1 MNMIYAGVKQ
11 YDITPHRGVRLAGY
25 PHFPRENTGFH
36 DSLYVTAIYIS
47 NGKDEFAFAA
57 LDILFFSKK
66 YAAEVRKRINSV
78 CGIPEK
84 NILICCSH
92 THSGPW
98 AAGNP
103 ELEAT
108 TSGDGKD
115 IDDDYLF
122 VLLENITKAVVEA
135 KKSSFEAE
143 VGFGIGHIGAE
154 SGIGGNRR
162 DKNGIVDDSLNILAV
177 RNLQGQLKGVIANY
191 SLHPT
196 FLHEDSLLVSADYPA
211 YLRYELSERFGG
223 VAVGFAQGTSGD
235 QSSRYFRRGQSFDEA
250 ERVGRLMGKKAAD
263 VIENMVF
270 EKDFRMAHVWKETEI
285 RIRKYPPIEKLEEE
299 VKERTAYYEK
309 LKKEGAAYLDVQ
321 NANLRMLG
329 AEDKLGYAICLREGK
344 RIDLYEDENPA
355 EVSVFRM
362 GDHVICGYPG
372 EVFVNYG
379 LVVKQKSKAASTF
392 VFELADGCLPG
403 YCITDDAYE
412 EDGYEAGNCLL
423 EPKFGDIISGIAL
436 DLIDEVMKN

>member
-1 MNMIYAGVKQ
+1 MICAGVKQ

-25 PHFPRENTGFH
+25 PHFPRENEGFH

-47 NGKDEFAFAA
+47 NGVEEFAFAA

-66 YAAEVRKRINSV
+66 YATEVRKRINEA

-84 NILICCSH
+84 NILINCSH

-108 TSGDGKD
+108 AEGSTGD
-115 IDDDYLF
+115 IDEEYIS
-122 VLLENITKAVVEA
+122 VLLDNIAKAVTEA
-135 KKSSFEAE
+135 KKCSFPAT
-143 VGFGIGHIGAE
+143 VGFGVGHIGAE

-162 DKNGIVDDSLNILAV
+162 DKNGVVDDSLNILAV
-177 RNLQGQLKGVIANY
+177 KNAQGQLKGVIANY

-196 FLHEDSLLVSADYPA
+196 FLHEDSMLVSADYPA
-211 YLRYELSERFGG
+211 YLRYELTEKFPGA
-223 VAVGFAQGTSGD
+223 VVGFAQGTSGD
-235 QSSRYFRRGQSFDEA
+235 QSSRYFRQGQSFDEA
-250 ERVGRLMGKKAAD
+250 ERVGRLMGKKAAEI
-263 VIENMVF
+263 IENMTY
-270 EKDFRMAHVWKETEI
+270 ESDFTMAHASKEVEI
-285 RIRKYPPIEKLEEE
+285 RIRKYPPISELEED
-299 VKERTAYYEK
+299 VRVRTAYYEK
-309 LKKEGAAYLDVQ
+309 LKAEGASYLDVQ

-329 AEDKLGYAICLREGK
+329 AEDKLGYAICLRDGI
-344 RIDLYEDENPA
+344 RIDLYADENPA
-355 EVSVFRM
+355 EVSAFRM
-362 GDHVICGYPG
+362 GDHIICGYPG
-372 EVFVNYG
+372 EVFVHYG
-379 LVVKQKSKAASTF
+379 LTVKEKSPAKSTF

-423 EPKFGDIISGIAL
+423 EPKFGDIIAGTAL
-436 DLIDEVMKN
+436 ELIDEVMKN